1 MASLVQQIGAVT
13 AMNLKSIPSR
23 LGSSL
28 VIVIGIAGVVGVLV
42 ALLSMAAGFETTLAS
57 TGRADRA
64 ILLRGGAT
72 DELGSVIY
80 KSQGD
85 AVRDAEGIKSGS
97 DGQPLALLEVYML
110 TEVVKRGGEGSNVVV
125 RGTSPNVMQ
134 VRNEMK
140 MVAGRLYQPGTR
152 EVIVGRGAQ
161 TEFVGLDVGK
171 TVDVRDGAWTIVGIF
186 ETGGDSHESEI
197 WADLATLQS
206 ASRRTA
212 AYNSLTVVLDDASA
226 AGFTAF
232 KDRLTTDPRLNLQVQ
247 REPDY
252 YRSRSVGLSQ
262 FINGLG
268 YTVGVIMAIGALFG
282 ALNTMYAAISTR
294 TTEIGT
300 LRAIGFGG
308 APVVVSILIEA
319 LLLAFIG
326 SLIGALIAYL
336 FFNGY
341 SVSTLNFQTFSQTAF
356 AFQVTPAVLTQG
368 VSWALVIGFIGGLFP
383 ALRAA
388 RLPIIDALRAS

>member
-1 MASLVQQIGAVT
+1 MAGLVQQIAAVSS
-13 AMNLKSIPSR
+13 MNLRSIPSR

-42 ALLSMAAGFETTLAS
+42 ALLSMAAGFEATLAS
-57 TGRADRA
+57 TGRADRV
-64 ILLRGGAT
+64 IMLRGGAT

-80 KSQGD
+80 KAQGD
-85 AVRDAEGIKSGS
+85 AVRDAAGIKKGD
-97 DGQPLALLEVYML
+97 DGQPLVLLEVYLL
-110 TEVVKRGGEGSNVVV
+110 TEVVKIGGEGSNVVV
-125 RGTSPNVMQ
+125 RGTDPNVLK
-134 VRNEMK
+134 VRNEARLI
-140 MVAGRLYQPGTR
+140 AGRMFEPGTR

-161 TEFVGLDVGK
+161 SEFEGLGLGK
-171 TVDVRDGAWTIVGIF
+171 AVDVRDGGWTIVGVF
-186 ETGGDSHESEI
+186 ETGGDTHESEL
-197 WADLATLQS
+197 WADRATLQS
-206 ASRRTA
+206 AARRLAYTTVTA
-212 AYNSLTVVLDDASA
+212 VLEDASP

-252 YRSRSVGLSQ
+252 YKSRSVGLSQ

-268 YTVGVIMAIGALFG
+268 YTVAVIMAIGALFG

-294 TTEIGT
+294 TVEIGT

-308 APVVVSILIEA
+308 VPVVISILIEA
-319 LLLAFIG
+319 LLLALAG
-326 SLIGALIAYL
+326 SLLGAGLAYL

-341 SVSTLNFQTFSQTAF
+341 TVSTLNIQTFSQTAF
-356 AFQVTPAVLTQG
+356 AFQVTPQVLTQG
-368 VSWALVIGFIGGLFP
+368 VIWAVAIGFIGGLFP

-388 RLPIIDALRAS
+388 RLPVTEALRAQ

>member
-1 MASLVQQIGAVT
+1 MAGLVQQIGAVT

-42 ALLSMAAGFETTLAS
+42 ALLSMAAGFEATLAS
-57 TGRADRA
+57 TGRADRV

-85 AVRDAEGIKSGS
+85 AVRDAAGIKKGP
-97 DGQPLALLEVYML
+97 DGQPLALLEIYML

-125 RGTSPNVMQ
+125 RGTSPNVMR
-134 VRNEMK
+134 VRDEVK
-140 MVAGRLYQPGTR
+140 LVAGRLYQPGTR

-161 TEFVGLDVGK
+161 AEFVGLDLGK

-212 AYNSLTVVLDDASA
+212 AYNSLTLVLDDASA

-308 APVVVSILIEA
+308 LPVVVSILLEA
-319 LLLAFIG
+319 LLLSFIG
-326 SLIGALIAYL
+326 SVIGAVIAYL

-341 SVSTLNFQTFSQTAF
+341 TVSTLNIQTFSQTAF
-356 AFQVTPAVLTQG
+356 AFQVTPAVLMQG
-368 VSWALVIGFIGGLFP
+368 VTWALVIGFIGGLFP

-388 RLPIIDALRAS
+388 RLPIIEALRAQ